1 MQGSQIKVLHFV
13 AGGFTGST
21 SVAIDLVKSTKDHP
35 HICSYLVLR
44 KRPTTDL
51 NQVKRLVDT
60 EVPVTLISGGLKLI
74 TIIRLYLICR
84 KFKPDVLVAHG
95 FTEHL
100 WGRYAGLLAGV
111 PHLIHVEHNSRENY
125 SKWRLWQA
133 HWLTKYTSTIVA
145 CAQGVKVQL
154 EKLKFPSHK
163 ITVILNGISL
173 ERFEGA
179 GTHPFS
185 KRVPGII
192 MPARFGKQKDHITV
206 IKALALLRDKGLLV
220 PTTFAGLGHP
230 RYLKNA
236 KELTKDLQLDQQI
249 TFAGHI
255 NNLPE
260 LLTNHQ
266 ICLLSSHYEGMPI
279 ALAEGMAAG
288 CAVIG
293 SSVPGIQ
300 EMIQSGKD
308 GLLVPPCSPE
318 AMAAAIENLL
328 TDNIYAEN
336 LAKTARQRAMAEFS
350 LTRMHEQYEN
360 LYFTLNNYRADG
372 QKATSNAE
380 DFVI

>member
-1 MQGSQIKVLHFV
+1 METQQIKVLHFV

-21 SVAIDLVKSTKDHP
+21 SVAIDLVKATKHHP
-35 HICSYLVLR
+35 QIISQLILR
-44 KRPTTDL
+44 ERPTTDL
-51 NQVKRLVDT
+51 NQVQKLKD
-60 EVPVTLISGGLKLI
+60 EQVPVTLISGGLKLV
-74 TIIRLYLICR
+74 TIIKLYLICR

-100 WGRYAGLLAGV
+100 WGRYAGLLARV
-111 PHLIHVEHNSRENY
+111 PKLVHVEHNSRENY
-125 SKWRLWQA
+125 SKWRLLQA
-133 HWLTKYTSTIVA
+133 HWLTKYTSAIVS

-154 EKLKFPSHK
+154 ETLKFPSQK
-163 ITVILNGISL
+163 ITVIPNGIAL
-173 ERFEGA
+173 ERFDA
-179 GTHPFS
+179 ADAKPFNQ
-185 KRVPGII
+185 RIPGIV

-206 IKALALLRDKGLLV
+206 IKALAILRDKGLQV
-220 PTTFAGLGHP
+220 PTVFAGLGHP

-236 KELTKDLQLDQQI
+236 KELTQRLQLDTQI

-260 LLTNHQ
+260 LLTSHQ

-300 EMIQSGKD
+300 EMLYQDKD

-318 AMAAAIENLL
+318 SMANAIEKLL
-328 TDNIYAEN
+328 TGSTFAED
-336 LAKTARQRAMAEFS
+336 LAKAARQRALKEFS
-350 LTRMHEQYEN
+350 LTRMREEYEN
-360 LYFTLNNYRADG
+360 LYFTMINNSTAH
-372 QKATSNAE
+372 
-380 DFVI
+380 

>member
-1 MQGSQIKVLHFV
+1 MEIQQIKVLHFV

-35 HICSYLVLR
+35 QFTSRLVLR

-51 NQVKRLVDT
+51 NQVQKLKDAQ
-60 EVPVTLISGGLKLI
+60 VPVTLISGGLKLA
-74 TIIRLYLICR
+74 TIIKLYLICR

-100 WGRYAGLLAGV
+100 WGRYAGLLARV
-111 PHLIHVEHNSRENY
+111 PKLVHVEHNSRENY
-125 SKWRLWQA
+125 SRWRLLQA

-145 CAQGVKVQL
+145 CAKGVKVQL
-154 EKLKFPSHK
+154 ETLKFPSQK
-163 ITVILNGISL
+163 IIVIPNGIAL
-173 ERFEGA
+173 ERFDA
-179 GTHPFS
+179 ADSKPFNQ
-185 KRVPGII
+185 RIPGII

-206 IKALALLRDKGLLV
+206 IKALAILRDKGLQV
-220 PTTFAGLGHP
+220 PTVFAGLGHP

-236 KELTKDLQLDQQI
+236 KELTQRLQLDTQI

-300 EMIQSGKD
+300 EMLHQDKD

-318 AMAAAIENLL
+318 SMAIAIEKLL
-328 TDNIYAEN
+328 TDSTFAEN
-336 LAKTARQRAMAEFS
+336 LAKAARQRALVEFS
-350 LTRMHEQYEN
+350 LARMREEYEN
-360 LYFTLNNYRADG
+360 LYFTLINNQTINTADG
-372 QKATSNAE
+372 CP
-380 DFVI
+380 

>member
-1 MQGSQIKVLHFV
+1 MQGSLKVLHFV

-35 HICSYLVLR
+35 RIISCLVLR
-44 KRPTTDL
+44 KRPTTDI
-51 NQVKRLVDT
+51 NQVKRLD
-60 EVPVTLISGGLKLI
+60 EAGVPVTLISGGLKLI

-84 KFKPDVLVAHG
+84 KFKPDILVAHG

-125 SKWRLWQA
+125 SRWRLWQA
-133 HWLTKYTSTIVA
+133 HWLTRYTRAIVA

-154 EKLKFPSHK
+154 EKLHFPPDK
-163 ITVILNGISL
+163 ITVIPNGISL
-173 ERFEGA
+173 ERFDAAEGCPFNERIA
-179 GTHPFS
+179 GI
-185 KRVPGII
+185 V

-206 IKALALLRDKGLLV
+206 IKALAILRDKGLLV
-220 PTTFAGLGHP
+220 PTVFAGLGHP

-236 KELTKDLQLDQQI
+236 KELTKSLQLEQQI
-249 TFAGHI
+249 TFAGHV

-260 LLTNHQ
+260 LLTHHQ
-266 ICLLSSHYEGMPI
+266 VCLLSSHYEGMPI

-300 EMIQSGKD
+300 EMIQPDKD
-308 GLLVPPCSPE
+308 GLLVAPSSPE
-318 AMAAAIENLL
+318 ELAAAIEMLL
-328 TDNIYAEN
+328 TDKAFAEN
-336 LAKTARQRAMAEFS
+336 LAKTARQRALAEFS
-350 LTRMHEQYEN
+350 LARMREEYEN
-360 LYFTLNNYRADG
+360 LYFSLNSMQTDDQDA
-372 QKATSNAE
+372 ASNAE
-380 DFVI
+380 DVVI